1 MTIASTESA
10 AAAAAS
16 SVACPGYCVK
26 LVSTSTCSRRAVSTA
41 VIDGPVTCVEYG
53 LTMRSA
59 RFTLARTSMP
69 RTALIVVIPEA
80 EPAVAA
86 LRLEHDWSAPL
97 GVPAH
102 ITILFPFADGAD
114 IEEQAIADL
123 LSPIP
128 QFEFELDRV
137 ERFDGGAVWLHPE
150 PSAPFAELT
159 DAVWRRFPDYPP
171 YE

>member
-69 RTALIVVIPEA
+69 RTALIIVIPEA

-86 LRLEHDWSAPL
+86 LRREHDWSAPL

-102 ITILFPFADGAD
+102 VTILFPFADGAD
-114 IEEQAIADL
+114 VDEQAIAEVAA
-123 LSPIP
+123 SFPA
-128 QFEFELDRV
+128 FAFVLDRIG
-137 ERFDGGAVWLHPE
+137 RFEGGPVWLHPE
-150 PSAPFAELT
+150 PPEPFVALT
-159 DAVWRRFPDYPP
+159 EAVRRRFPAYPP
-171 YE
+171 